1 MRIVIARFAQIVV
14 LLALSKAGQTLA
26 TRLELPLPGS
36 LVGMLLLLTLLLTGA
51 VPLSWIE
58 SGASLLLR
66 HLGFFF
72 IPITVGLMGFT
83 DVFVA
88 NGPAIVV
95 TLVVSAVV
103 GLCLAGLISQ
113 RLAARRER
121 AS

>member
-1 MRIVIARFAQIVV
+1 MRLVIALPAQIVV

-36 LVGMLLLLTLLLTGA
+36 LVGMLLLLALLLTGA
-51 VPLSWIE
+51 VQLSWIE

-72 IPITVGLMGFT
+72 VPITVGLMGFA
-83 DVFVA
+83 DLFVA

-95 TLVVSAVV
+95 TLVVSAGV

>member
-26 TRLELPLPGS
+26 TRLELPFPGS

-72 IPITVGLMGFT
+72 VPITVGLMGFT
-83 DVFVA
+83 DLFVA

-95 TLVVSAVV
+95 TLVVSAAV